1 MYTREY
7 KNTGKQISIL
17 GLGCM
22 RLPKLDPEKPDID
35 EPKAF
40 EMVDYAYNHGI
51 NYFDTAW
58 PYHGEMS

>member
-51 NYFDTAW
+51 NYV
-58 PYHGEMS
+58 GQ